1 MKTDKHQTGSL
12 LSRRGFI
19 EKSTAALGGLA
30 LISPAVIGAPSIL
43 RNLGKPN
50 SRFGGVQ
57 VGAISYSFRS
67 LPCNAEQLLRYCL
80 DCNISAIE
88 LMGNTA
94 EAFAGAPHTSTEP
107 RPAGGGPRPQQT
119 PEQKAEQEQKAVEV
133 AAWRASA
140 SMDKFTQLRKM
151 YNDAGVSIYA
161 WKPAAL
167 GEKNTDAE
175 IEYALRV
182 ARELGASHVTVELPG
197 NSAQSKR
204 LGAFADKHKI
214 GIGYH
219 GHLQQ
224 TLNAWDE
231 ALSQAKYNGLNCD
244 IGHYVAAG
252 FDPIPLLES
261 KHDRIYSMHVKD
273 RKSKANGGENVMWG
287 EGDTP
292 IGSVLQLMKKNKYKF
307 PATIELEYQVPA
319 GSDAV
324 KEVAKCVEYCRKV
337 LEKNI

>member
-1 MKTDKHQTGSL
+1 MIKSSST
-12 LSRRGFI
+12 LSRRKFLYSGAVTLTGVI
-19 EKSTAALGGLA
+19 AA
-30 LISPAVIGAPSIL
+30 SNSVMGAPAYI

-50 SRFGGVQ
+50 SKFAGIQ
-57 VGAISYSFRS
+57 IGAISYSFRS
-67 LPCNAEQLLRYCL
+67 LPCSAEQLLKYCL
-80 DCNISAIE
+80 DSNISAIE

-94 EAFAGAPHTSTEP
+94 EAFAGAPHSSTEP
-107 RPAGGGPRPQQT
+107 MKPGPRAKRT
-119 PEQKAEQEQKAVEV
+119 PEEEAEQTKKSEELAK
-133 AAWRASA
+133 WRSTA
-140 SMDKFTQLRKM
+140 SMDKFVQLRKM

-161 WKPAAL
+161 WKPSAL

-182 ARELGASHVTVELPG
+182 AKELGASHVTVEIPAQA
-197 NSAQSKR
+197 AQSKR
-204 LGAFADKHKI
+204 LGEFADKHKV

-224 TLNAWDE
+224 TITAWDE

-273 RKSKANGGENVMWG
+273 RKSKDNGGDNMPWG
-287 EGDTP
+287 QGNTP
-292 IGSVLQLMKKNKYKF
+292 IVEVLQLMKKNKYKF
-307 PATIELEYQVPA
+307 PATVELEYNIPD

-324 KEVAKCVEYCRKV
+324 KEAAKCVEYCRKA
-337 LEKNI
+337 LEKNT